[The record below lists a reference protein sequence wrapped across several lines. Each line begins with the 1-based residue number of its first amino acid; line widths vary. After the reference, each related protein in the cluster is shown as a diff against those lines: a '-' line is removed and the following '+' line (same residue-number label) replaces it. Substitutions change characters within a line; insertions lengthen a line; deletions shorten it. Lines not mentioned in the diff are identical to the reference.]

1 MLVEPK
7 VLDEN
12 MNFLSQCSIEF
23 STFSGH
29 IFMKEVERF
38 CDFRWENENM
48 NKVEVL
54 FSVLFLLTKMKVE
67 RFFFLFAAF
76 NNT

>member
-1 MLVEPK
+1 
-7 VLDEN
+7 
-12 MNFLSQCSIEF
+12 
-23 STFSGH
+23 
-29 IFMKEVERF
+29 MKEVERF

-67 RFFFLFAAF
+67 RFFFCSQRSITLEWLVLKRYYKLPICMEYLH
-76 NNT
+76 